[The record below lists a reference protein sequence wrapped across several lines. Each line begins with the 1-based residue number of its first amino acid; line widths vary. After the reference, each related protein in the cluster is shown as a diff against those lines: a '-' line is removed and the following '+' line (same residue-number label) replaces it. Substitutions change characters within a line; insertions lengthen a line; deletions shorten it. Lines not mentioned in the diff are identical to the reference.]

1 MLLCLSLHLLAP
13 PLQPLGFIVKELHE
27 PAAVPA
33 NGGHSARVSALQTG
47 FNQPGFR
54 VWAGR
59 PAGGPVV
66 LPVTEQALRA
76 HRADSPV
83 LRGRA
88 GLRVP
93 PKGSSELETFVLH
106 GWKALQ
112 LHVCLHGRGH
122 AVGALEPPVPESQ
135 DAGGE
140 TPKKSYFKYPDLVLL
155 SEILTVFD
163 PRPGS
168 RWNGT
173 EEGLSFL
180 ARSLSPSPPV
190 WVPDISDELEQQH
203 KKARQLK
210 VGAGPA
216 QA

>member
-13 PLQPLGFIVKELHE
+13 PLQPLGFIVKKLHE

-33 NGGHSARVSALQTG
+33 NGGHSARVSTLQTG

-54 VWAGR
+54 VWTGR

-93 PKGSSELETFVLH
+93 PEGASELKTLVLH
-106 GWKALQ
+106 GGKALQ
-112 LHVCLHGRGH
+112 LHVCLHRSSH

-135 DAGGE
+135 GAEGK
-140 TPKKSYFKYPDLVLL
+140 TPKKTISNITIQSCCLSY
-155 SEILTVFD
+155 
-163 PRPGS
+163 
-168 RWNGT
+168 
-173 EEGLSFL
+173 
-180 ARSLSPSPPV
+180 
-190 WVPDISDELEQQH
+190 
-203 KKARQLK
+203 
-210 VGAGPA
+210 
-216 QA
+216 

>member
-1 MLLCLSLHLLAP
+1 M
-13 PLQPLGFIVKELHE
+13 KELHE

-76 HRADSPV
+76 HRANSPV

-93 PKGSSELETFVLH
+93 PEGASELKTLVLH
-106 GWKALQ
+106 GGKALQ
-112 LHVCLHGRGH
+112 LHVCLHRSGH

-135 DAGGE
+135 AGGE
-140 TPKKSYFKYPDLVLL
+140 TAKKNDFKYLDPVLL
-155 SEILTVFD
+155 SELLTVFD
-163 PRPGS
+163 PPPGS
-168 RWNGT
+168 RWNGI
-173 EEGLSFL
+173 EEGLLFL
-180 ARSLSPSPPV
+180 ARSLSRSPPE
-190 WVPDISDELEQQH
+190 WVPDISDELEQRH
-203 KKARQLK
+203 KKLKRLK
-210 VGAGPA
+210 VGAGLA
-216 QA
+216 EA

>member
-1 MLLCLSLHLLAP
+1 M
-13 PLQPLGFIVKELHE
+13 KKLHE

-33 NGGHSARVSALQTG
+33 NGGHSARVSTLQTG

-54 VWAGR
+54 VWTGR

-93 PKGSSELETFVLH
+93 PEGASELKTLVLH
-106 GWKALQ
+106 GGKALQ
-112 LHVCLHGRGH
+112 LHVCLHRSSH

-135 DAGGE
+135 GAEGK
-140 TPKKSYFKYPDLVLL
+140 TPKKNDFKYHDPVLL
-155 SEILTVFD
+155 SELLTVFD

-168 RWNGT
+168 RWNGI
-173 EEGLSFL
+173 EEGLLFL
-180 ARSLSPSPPV
+180 ARSLSQSPPV
-190 WVPDISDELEQQH
+190 WVPDISDELEKQH
-203 KKARQLK
+203 KKVKWLK
-210 VGAGPA
+210 QSQGRTGRSLNH
-216 QA
+216 